1 MSVSSV
7 SDDAD
12 DLEEDEIAE
21 ADDTMAMESAGV
33 TTPLLFVLASL
44 ATFSSLRGRLLPAL
58 DLGAKNDVIMVF
70 RAEQ

>member
-21 ADDTMAMESAGV
+21 ADDTMESAGV